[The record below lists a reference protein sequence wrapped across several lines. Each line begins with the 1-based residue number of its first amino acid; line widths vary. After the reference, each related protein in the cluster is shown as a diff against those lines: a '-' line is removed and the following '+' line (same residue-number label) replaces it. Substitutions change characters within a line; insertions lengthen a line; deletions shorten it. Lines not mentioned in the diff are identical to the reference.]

1 MRVEK
6 GCEGFGALFCGFW
19 WFARVTLAFFRL
31 KRGLNRRFQ
40 RCFEAVLG
48 FLETIGVGGA

>member
-1 MRVEK
+1 VRGLELFFVA
-6 GCEGFGALFCGFW
+6 FGGLQGG
-19 WFARVTLAFFRL
+19 TLAFFSL

-40 RCFEAVLG
+40 RCFEAILG

>member
-1 MRVEK
+1 MA
-6 GCEGFGALFCGFW
+6 FGGLQ
-19 WFARVTLAFFRL
+19 VPLSFFRI

-48 FLETIGVGGA
+48 FLETIGVGGALNRRVQRGFEKRV

>member
-1 MRVEK
+1 MA
-6 GCEGFGALFCGFW
+6 FGGLQG
-19 WFARVTLAFFRL
+19 VNLAFFRL

-48 FLETIGVGGA
+48 FLETIGVGGALNRRFREGLRRGD